1 MTPPTAAT
9 VPQMFVDYFVKAY
22 AAFVNAVRAAIS
34 ESVTNP
40 ALANTAAFLSWQTQA
55 LPMLEKQNASIQEAY
70 ARYLIGEVQTI
81 LAVAADRRHLGKE
94 LDGLPL
100 TFAGPERA
108 QTLAELKTAAVVT
121 ASRLCAA
128 AGIL

>member
-1 MTPPTAAT
+1 MTPGPTPQ
-9 VPQMFVDYFVKAY
+9 VPEMLVEYFVNAY
-22 AAFVNAVRAAIS
+22 AAFVDGVRKAIA
-34 ESVTNP
+34 ETVTNP
-40 ALANTAAFLSWQTQA
+40 ALANTPAFLSWQTQA
-55 LPMLEKQNASIQEAY
+55 LPLLEKQNASIQEAF

-81 LAVAADRRHLGKE
+81 VAVAAERRHLGKE

-108 QTLAELKTAAVVT
+108 QILGALKTAAVVT

-128 AGIL
+128 AGIP